1 MYQALYRK
9 FRPQRFE
16 DVKGQDAIVTTL
28 KNQIRSERIG
38 HAYLFCGT
46 RGTGKTTLAKLFAKA
61 VNCENPNEG
70 DPCGECEVCRQI
82 AAGNSVNV
90 IEMDAASNNGVDTV
104 RQIVD
109 EVSYSPST
117 GKYKVYIIDEV
128 HMLSNQAFNALLKTL
143 EEPPSY
149 VIFILATTEANRIP
163 ITILSRCQRYD
174 FRRISQ
180 REITERMK
188 ELAGIEKLDIE
199 DRAFDFIAKCAD
211 GSMRDALSLLDECVS
226 FYFGETLTYEK
237 ALKVL
242 GAVDT
247 GVFSDFFRKLNAAD
261 TTGSLQI
268 INGIVMDG
276 RELGVFVSDFVW
288 YLRNLLLVSVSPED
302 TDMIDVSAEAMG
314 RLKEEAALTDP
325 DRIMRYIRIMSELSQ
340 RLKFAPDKRV
350 LTEIAVIRSCKPQMG
365 TDILSLTQRVAQL
378 EQQLKEGI
386 TAGPGMAAGPAGMGT
401 DGNGGLAGRTPGG
414 KYAVKHITAKEWKE
428 KLEPALPDDIKGLI
442 KNWDRVLEKLEPVV
456 RSYVKMARPSLNK
469 GKLYIIA
476 EDEKKYDWIKKGD
489 GGNNEN
495 GLRNAINEVCGKE
508 VDFILTVEKGEHY
521 DTDLPKF
528 EDIIKFENIEEI

>member
-28 KNQIRSERIG
+28 KNQIKSERIG

-61 VNCENPNEG
+61 VNCENIQDG
-70 DPCGECEVCRQI
+70 DPCGECDTCKQI

-90 IEMDAASNNGVDTV
+90 IEMDAASNNGVDTI
-104 RQIVD
+104 RQIVE

-117 GKYKVYIIDEV
+117 GKYKVYIIDEA
-128 HMLSNQAFNALLKTL
+128 HMISSQAFNALLKTL

-180 REITERMK
+180 REIVERMR
-188 ELAGIEKLDIE
+188 ELADIEKLDIE
-199 DRAFDFIAKCAD
+199 DGAYDFIAKCAD

-247 GVFSDFFRKLNAAD
+247 GVFSEFFRYIRDSD
-261 TTGSLQI
+261 TTAALKLI
-268 INGIVMDG
+268 DKVVMEG
-276 RELGVFVSDFVW
+276 RELGVFISDFIW
-288 YLRNLLLVSVSPED
+288 YLRNMLLLSVSPED
-302 TDMIDVSAEAMG
+302 TEMIDVSAEAMS
-314 RLKEEAALTDP
+314 RLREEAALTDA
-325 DRIMRYIRIMSELSQ
+325 DGIMRYIRIMSELSQ
-340 RLKFAPDKRV
+340 RLRFAPDKRV
-350 LTEIAVIRSCKPQMG
+350 LTEIAVIRLCKPHTEADLLSLSQRVAALERKLENGVAVNARPEAMG
-365 TDILSLTQRVAQL
+365 TDN
-378 EQQLKEGI
+378 
-386 TAGPGMAAGPAGMGT
+386 
-401 DGNGGLAGRTPGG
+401 NGGLAGKTADG
-414 KYAVKHITAKEWKE
+414 KFAVKHVSAKEWKE
-428 KLEPALPDDIKGLI
+428 KLEPALPEDIKKLI
-442 KNWDRVLEKLEPVV
+442 SRWSEVLNNLEPLV
-456 RSYVKMARPSLNK
+456 RAAIRMARPSINQ

-476 EDEKKYDWIKKGD
+476 EDKEKYKLIKD
-489 GGNNEN
+489 GN
-495 GLRNAINEVCGKE
+495 GGEYEEALRNTINEICGKE
-508 VDFILTVEKGEHY
+508 VDFVLTVERGESY
-521 DTDLPKF
+521 DTNLPRF
-528 EDIIKFENIEEI
+528 EDIIKFDNVETIIS